1 MNKSVANITKK
12 QMVGFALAALIL
24 VGMFFVPEVDAL
36 STAGVRTIGMVLAFL
51 AILITEALPLTV
63 ICWTFLGLMPLLGA
77 TPNFAAALTGFSNP
91 VVFFILAS
99 FGIAAGFTALPLSR
113 RILLIL
119 LKRFGKNVNSM
130 LFAIMLCN
138 TVISSIVSSVPT
150 CTVFMAICL
159 SFLELYEDEGD
170 RKRAGRAFMI
180 GVPLSSMIGGMMTP
194 AGSSI
199 NLLGLG
205 LLEQFTGQTITFVQW
220 MTVGIPLTVVTLPVA
235 WFILVKVYKPTA
247 INPDLVKGFTAK
259 LDISPKISNAELRVL
274 LVTGIML
281 VFWILSSWFR
291 GINIMVVALL
301 GCCALFLPKFGV
313 LEWKPF
319 IKNVNFDP
327 FFLVG
332 TVLCLGDAMVKNGV
346 SDWII
351 TFMPTFQMSQIMLVG
366 FSALMIFVML
376 IFIPVAP
383 SLVTLMAS
391 PLIVMATGMGYS
403 APMIIL
409 TLALCASNCY
419 LLPLDTIPLI
429 TYSTGYFSMTD
440 MPKSTALIQGFLVI
454 VMALWVPF
462 ACGLLGM

>member
-1 MNKSVANITKK
+1 MSVVKNISKK
-12 QMVGFALAALIL
+12 QIIGFILATIIL
-24 VGMFFVPEVDAL
+24 VGMFFVPEVEVL
-36 STAGVRTIGMVLAFL
+36 SVPAVRTIGMVLAFL
-51 AILITEALPLTV
+51 VILIAEALPLTI
-63 ICWTFLGLMPLLGA
+63 ICWTFLGLMPLLGV

-99 FGIAAGFTALPLSR
+99 FGIAAGFTMLPLSK
-113 RILLIL
+113 RILVVL
-119 LKRFGKNVNSM
+119 LNRFGKNVNSM

-138 TVISSIVSSVPT
+138 TIISSIVSSVPT
-150 CTVFMAICL
+150 CTVFMAISL
-159 SFLELYEDEGD
+159 SFLELYENEDD

-180 GVPLSSMIGGMMTP
+180 GVPITSMIGGMMTP

-199 NLLGLG
+199 NLLGIG

-220 MTVGIPLTVVTLPVA
+220 MTVGIPLTVVALPVA
-235 WFILVKVYKPTA
+235 WFILIKVYKPTE
-247 INPDLVKGFTAK
+247 INPTLVKGFIAK
-259 LDISPKISNAELRVL
+259 LDISPKISAPEVRVL
-274 LVTGIML
+274 IMTGIML

-291 GINIMVVALL
+291 GINIMVVALV
-301 GCCALFLPKFGV
+301 GCCAFFVPKLGV

-351 TFMPTFQMSQIMLVG
+351 SFLPTVHMSPIILVG
-366 FSALMIFVML
+366 FSVLIVFIML
-376 IFIPVAP
+376 IFIPVSP

-391 PLIVMATGMGYS
+391 PLIAMATGMGYS
-403 APMIIL
+403 APMIML
-409 TLALCASNCY
+409 TLSLAASNCY

-440 MPKSTALIQGFLVI
+440 MPKSTALIQGFLVV
-454 VMALWVPF
+454 VMALWIPF

>member
-1 MNKSVANITKK
+1 MVKSISKK
-12 QMVGFALAALIL
+12 QIVGFALAAIIL
-24 VGMFFVPEVDAL
+24 VGMFFFPEVEVL
-36 STAGVRTIGMVLAFL
+36 SPAGVKTVGMVLAFL

-63 ICWTFLGLMPLLGA
+63 ICWTFLGLMPLLGV
-77 TPNFAAALTGFSNP
+77 TPTFSAALSGFSNQ

-113 RILLIL
+113 RILVVL
-119 LKRFGKNVNSM
+119 LKRFGKNVSSM

-138 TVISSIVSSVPT
+138 TIISSIVSSVPT

-159 SFLELYEDEGD
+159 SFLDLYENEAD

-180 GVPLSSMIGGMMTP
+180 GVPLTSMIGGMMTP

-199 NLLGLG
+199 NLLGIG

-220 MTVGIPLTVVTLPVA
+220 MMVGIPLTVVTLPVA
-235 WFILVKVYKPTA
+235 WFILVKVYKPTE
-247 INPDLVKGFTAK
+247 INPTLVKGFIAR
-259 LDISPKISNAELRVL
+259 LDISPKISKPEIRVL
-274 LVTGIML
+274 IVTGIML

-291 GINIMVVALL
+291 GINIMVVALI
-301 GCCALFLPKFGV
+301 GCCALFLPKLGV

-332 TVLCLGDAMVKNGV
+332 TVLCLGDAMVTNGV
-346 SDWII
+346 SNWII
-351 TFMPTFQMSQIMLVG
+351 TMMPTFNMPIIILVG
-366 FSALMIFVML
+366 FSVLLIFVML
-376 IFIPVAP
+376 IFIPVSP

-391 PLIVMATGMGYS
+391 PLIALATGMGYS
-403 APMIIL
+403 APMIML
-409 TLALCASNCY
+409 TLSLAASNCY

-440 MPKSTALIQGFLVI
+440 MPKSTALIQLFLVV
-454 VMALWVPF
+454 VMALWIPL
-462 ACGLLGM
+462 ACRLLGM

>member
-1 MNKSVANITKK
+1 MVKNISKK
-12 QMVGFALAALIL
+12 QIVGFALAGIIL

-36 STAGVRTIGMVLAFL
+36 SVAGVRTIGLVLAFL
-51 AILITEALPLTV
+51 AILIAEALPLTI

-77 TPNFAAALTGFSNP
+77 TPDFASALTGFANP

-99 FGIAAGFTALPLSR
+99 FGIAAGFTSLPLSR
-113 RILLIL
+113 RILLL
-119 LKRFGKNVNSM
+119 LLRRFGKNVNSM

-159 SFLELYEDEGD
+159 SFLELYENEDD

-220 MTVGIPLTVVTLPVA
+220 MTVGIPLTIVTLPVA
-235 WFILVKVYKPTA
+235 WFILVKVYKPTE
-247 INPDLVKGFTAK
+247 INPDLVKGFVSK
-259 LDISPKISNAELRVL
+259 LDISPKISKPELRVL
-274 LVTGIML
+274 IVTGIML

-291 GINIMVVALL
+291 GINIMVVALI

-332 TVLCLGDAMVKNGV
+332 TVLCLGDAMVANGV
-346 SDWII
+346 SNWII
-351 TFMPTFQMSQIMLVG
+351 TLMPTFSMPIVILVG
-366 FSALMIFVML
+366 FSVLLIFVML
-376 IFIPVAP
+376 IFIPVSP

-391 PLIVMATGMGYS
+391 PLIALATGMGYS
-403 APMIIL
+403 APMIMI
-409 TLALCASNCY
+409 TLSLAASNCY

-440 MPKSTALIQGFLVI
+440 MPKSTAIIQLFLVV
-454 VMALWVPF
+454 VMALWIPL
-462 ACGLLGM
+462 ACRLLGM